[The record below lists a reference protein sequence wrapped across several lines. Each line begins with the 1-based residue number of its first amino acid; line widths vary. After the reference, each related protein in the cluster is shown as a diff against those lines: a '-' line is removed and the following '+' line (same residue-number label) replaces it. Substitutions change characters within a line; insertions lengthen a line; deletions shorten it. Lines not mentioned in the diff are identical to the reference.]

1 MQHYLN
7 TSDADILD
15 PLLLDNMKDGAKML
29 VSHILNQDK
38 LFMTVDSDADGF
50 SSAALFINYLNNL
63 FPNYVQNNIV
73 YVMHKGKEHGI
84 EKDEIPE
91 DTKIVVAIDASS
103 NEVEIHNELKSRGI
117 DVLVLDHHHADI
129 PKEETATIINNQ
141 TCNYPTKSL
150 CGAAIVWKFCCYIDS
165 LMNTDYA
172 QNYLDLVAIALI
184 SDVMDL
190 RDFETRRL
198 VDLGLQQITNSFL
211 KALVDKNSY
220 SIGEQLTPHGVAFYV
235 GPYINAVNR
244 SGTQDEKLMLFEA
257 MLDFKGNE
265 LIPSTKRGCKGQ
277 VETRIE
283 QACRNCANI
292 KNRQTK
298 ARDASLENIEGII
311 KANNLLKNKI
321 LFVQTEVDNQNL
333 IGLIANM
340 LMSKYQHPV
349 LLVKKRIHQIID
361 ESTGEAIDEVWW
373 EGSGRNY
380 GLKDFR
386 QLIQDTHLAEYAEGH
401 ASAFGFGI
409 KDVNVEEFINTTNSL
424 LEDYDFSPN
433 YEVDAIYTLNTL
445 NSGDI
450 LSIGNFNYLWGQG
463 IEEPYIAIEGI
474 KVSQNNMKLFKGNTL
489 RINLPDDISIIK
501 FRLSSEEYEQLYSS
515 SGYVIINAIGQCEIN
530 NWNGQQYPQIKLIDY
545 EIVRRAEYDF

>member
-15 PLLLDNMKDGAKML
+15 PLLLDNMKDGTKIL

-50 SSAALFINYLNNL
+50 SSAAIFINYLNNL

-129 PKEETATIINNQ
+129 PKEETAIIINNQ
-141 TCNYPTKSL
+141 TCDYPTKSL

-198 VDLGLQQITNSFL
+198 VDLGLQQITNPFL
-211 KALVDKNSY
+211 RALVDKNSY
-220 SIGEQLTPHGVAFYV
+220 SIGEQLTPHGVAFYI

-311 KANNLLKNKI
+311 QANNLLKNKI

-349 LLVKKRIHQIID
+349 LLVKKRIHNIIN
-361 ESTGEAIDEVWW
+361 ETTGEVTEEVWW

-386 QLIQDTHLAEYAEGH
+386 QLIQDTNLAEYAEGH

-409 KDVNVEEFINTTNSL
+409 KDTNVEEFIEVTNNL
-424 LEDYDFSPN
+424 LKDYDFSPN
-433 YEVDAIYTLNTL
+433 YEVDAIYNLNTI
-445 NSGDI
+445 NADDI

-474 KVSQNNMKLFKGNTL
+474 KVSQSNMKLFKGNTL

-515 SGYVIINAIGQCEIN
+515 SGYVIINIIGQCEIN